1 MSLRSGKQVGSD
13 PQPSNSRPN
22 KVEELIIEEEE
33 QSTPTKRVE
42 TSLPQA
48 PKAPKPSN
56 SANKGKEVPILI
68 NSNVIPLNVPF
79 PRRFMQSKKE
89 EAEKDILETFRKVQV
104 NIPLLDAIKQVPTYA
119 KFLKELCTTRKRI
132 LSKEVVK
139 VSENVSAILQRKL
152 PTKCKDP
159 GSFTIPCV
167 IGNTRFE
174 SAMLD
179 LGASINVMPYS
190 IYASMHLGEL
200 KKDGVII
207 QLADKSNAYPKGVLE
222 DVLMQVNHLIFPADF
237 YVLEMDESD
246 HSPTLPI
253 LLGRPFMKT
262 ARTKID
268 VFNGT
273 LTMEFDVE
281 VINFN
286 LSDSIKYPSE
296 DHSCFSIDVFA
307 SLAHDHFEQLN
318 DDALELVIARGMDI
332 QNNEDMMEMVAA
344 LESLPLQSGKFL
356 DPISISVLTNKLL
369 PSVVQPPTL
378 ELKPLPSHLKYF
390 FLGDDETLPV
400 IISSTLT
407 AQEEDKLVRVLREYK
422 TAIGWTLANIKEI
435 SPTTC
440 MHRILLEEGS
450 KTSRE
455 AQRRLNPPMMEVV
468 KKEIIKLL
476 DCGVIYPI
484 SDSRWVSHVQ
494 CVPKKS
500 GVTVVTNA
508 ENKLVPTRIQTGW
521 RVCIDCRKLN
531 ATTRKDHFPLPFIDQ
546 MLERLAGYAFYCFL
560 DGYSGYNQIVIIPE
574 NQEKTNFTCPF
585 GTFSYRRMPFG
596 LCNAPATFQ
605 RCMMSIFSDYVEKI
619 IEVFMD
625 DFSVFGD
632 SFDGCLHNLSL
643 ILKRCVE
650 TNLVLNWEK
659 CHFMVKQGIV
669 LGHIISEKGMEVDKS
684 KIDLVRHL
692 PSPTSVRE
700 VRSFL
705 GHTGFY
711 RRFIKD
717 FSKVSQPLCRL
728 LQKDVAFDF
737 NKECTASFKQLKEL
751 LTTAPIIVPPDWNLP
766 FELMCDASDYAL
778 GAVLGQ
784 RKGKRPHVIYYAS
797 RTLNDAQLNYSTTKK
812 ELLAIVFALDKFR
825 SYLIGTKVIVFT
837 DHAAL
842 KYLLSKKEAKPRLI
856 RWILLLQE
864 FDIEIQ
870 DKKGSENVVANHL
883 SCMMHNEESLPIAET
898 FPDEQFVGNVP

>member
-22 KVEELIIEEEE
+22 EVEELIIEEEE
-33 QSTPTKRVE
+33 QNTPTERVE
-42 TSLPQA
+42 TSLLQA

-68 NSNVIPLNVPF
+68 NSNVIPPNVPF

-139 VSENVSAILQRKL
+139 VSENVSAVLQRKL

-207 QLADKSNAYPKGVLE
+207 QLADRSNTYPKGVLE

-237 YVLEMDESD
+237 HMLEMDESD

-253 LLGRPFMKT
+253 LFGRPFMKT

-332 QNNEDMMEMVAA
+332 QNNEDMMEMVAT

-407 AQEEDKLVRVLREYK
+407 A
-422 TAIGWTLANIKEI
+422 
-435 SPTTC
+435 
-440 MHRILLEEGS
+440 
-450 KTSRE
+450 
-455 AQRRLNPPMMEVV
+455 
-468 KKEIIKLL
+468 
-476 DCGVIYPI
+476 
-484 SDSRWVSHVQ
+484 
-494 CVPKKS
+494 
-500 GVTVVTNA
+500 
-508 ENKLVPTRIQTGW
+508 
-521 RVCIDCRKLN
+521 
-531 ATTRKDHFPLPFIDQ
+531 
-546 MLERLAGYAFYCFL
+546 
-560 DGYSGYNQIVIIPE
+560 
-574 NQEKTNFTCPF
+574 
-585 GTFSYRRMPFG
+585 
-596 LCNAPATFQ
+596 
-605 RCMMSIFSDYVEKI
+605 
-619 IEVFMD
+619 
-625 DFSVFGD
+625 
-632 SFDGCLHNLSL
+632 
-643 ILKRCVE
+643 
-650 TNLVLNWEK
+650 
-659 CHFMVKQGIV
+659 
-669 LGHIISEKGMEVDKS
+669 
-684 KIDLVRHL
+684 
-692 PSPTSVRE
+692 
-700 VRSFL
+700 
-705 GHTGFY
+705 
-711 RRFIKD
+711 
-717 FSKVSQPLCRL
+717 
-728 LQKDVAFDF
+728 
-737 NKECTASFKQLKEL
+737 
-751 LTTAPIIVPPDWNLP
+751 
-766 FELMCDASDYAL
+766 
-778 GAVLGQ
+778 
-784 RKGKRPHVIYYAS
+784 
-797 RTLNDAQLNYSTTKK
+797 
-812 ELLAIVFALDKFR
+812 
-825 SYLIGTKVIVFT
+825 
-837 DHAAL
+837 
-842 KYLLSKKEAKPRLI
+842 
-856 RWILLLQE
+856 
-864 FDIEIQ
+864 
-870 DKKGSENVVANHL
+870 
-883 SCMMHNEESLPIAET
+883 
-898 FPDEQFVGNVP
+898 